1 LDYTES
7 ASERFASAQFATQGA
22 KMIDARTGR
31 PLTTDRPEALEQYQ
45 LAVDRILG
53 SEAGAAEALDQ
64 ALALDS
70 NLALALAARH
80 MLAKDSKAADAD
92 LFKERALLAA
102 RVALPWERAHIST
115 LFGLLEDPYTNLAAT
130 EAYIAA
136 NPSDLLVISQL
147 CGYLI
152 FYGGARKLERVLNIM
167 ESVDP
172 RLHDDWALLSRLGF
186 AASEAGHQSR
196 GRALIERALQ
206 QRPQAPYVIHSYAH
220 VLHDQGEPGE
230 SLELLGNWLNEHRP
244 SAEGGAMYGHVQWHL
259 ALAEWQL
266 GLTEQAWQRYERY
279 CAPETTHCGPV
290 LTLADC
296 GGFLLREYLRT
307 GATRPISAAVSA
319 LSERFNSMLSHPFI
333 ALHLAGIQASAGDI
347 AALEQS
353 KAAIT
358 AKEPSD
364 QTRLSL
370 RLVDAVIQFARG
382 QYAEAAD
389 TLKPISADQR
399 VGVGGSRVERIL
411 IDLLETRA
419 VELAA

>member
-1 LDYTES
+1 
-7 ASERFASAQFATQGA
+7 
-22 KMIDARTGR
+22 MINARTGR
-31 PLTTDRPEALEQYQ
+31 PLTTDRPEAAERYQ

-80 MLAKDSKAADAD
+80 MLAKDANAADAGS
-92 LFKERALLAA
+92 FKERTLLAA
-102 RVALPWERAHIST
+102 RVALPWERAHISA

-172 RLHDDWALLSRLGF
+172 GLHDDWAWLARMGF
-186 AASEAGHQSR
+186 AASEAGDQGR
-196 GRALIERALQ
+196 GHALVERALQ

-279 CAPETTHCGPV
+279 CAPETTRCGPV

-307 GATRPISAAVSA
+307 GTARPVSAAVSA

-358 AKEPSD
+358 AQGSSD
-364 QTRLSL
+364 QARLSL
-370 RLVDAVIQFARG
+370 RLVDAVSQFARG
-382 QYAEAAD
+382 QYAEAAN
-389 TLKPISADQR
+389 TLKLISADQR

-411 IDLLETRA
+411 IDLLEARA

>member
-1 LDYTES
+1 
-7 ASERFASAQFATQGA
+7 
-22 KMIDARTGR
+22 MIDARTGR
-31 PLTTDRPEALEQYQ
+31 RLSIDHPEAAERYQ

-53 SEAGAAEALDQ
+53 SETGAAVALDQ

-70 NLALALAARH
+70 NFALALAARH
-80 MLAKDSKAADAD
+80 MLAKDSGAADAD
-92 LFKERALLAA
+92 FFKERALLAA
-102 RVALPWERAHIST
+102 RTAQPWERAHVSA

-136 NPSDLLVISQL
+136 NPDDLLVISQL

-152 FYGGARKLERVLNIM
+152 FYGGASKLERVLNIM

-172 RLHDDWALLSRLGF
+172 GLRDDWACLARLGF
-186 AASEAGHQSR
+186 AASEAGDQNR
-196 GRALIERALQ
+196 GRALVERALQ
-206 QRPQAPYVIHSYAH
+206 QRPQALYVIHSYAH

-230 SLELLGNWLNEHRP
+230 SMELLGNWLNEHRL
-244 SAEGGAMYGHVQWHL
+244 SAEGGVMYGHVQWHL

-279 CAPETTHCGPV
+279 CAPETTRCGPV

-307 GATRPISAAVSA
+307 GATRPVSSAVSA
-319 LSERFNSMLSHPFI
+319 LYDRFNSMLSHPFV

-358 AKEPSD
+358 AREPSD

-370 RLVDAVIQFARG
+370 RLVDAVSQFARG
-382 QYAEAAD
+382 QYTGAAN
-389 TLKPISADQR
+389 TLKLIPADQR
-399 VGVGGSRVERIL
+399 VGVGGSRVERVL